1 MTNQQDNFT
10 PPSSQALIHIRELTK
25 DYKTPAGSFRALKS
39 INLDVW
45 RGEFMAI
52 SGKSGAGKTTLINMI
67 TATDSLTSGTVE
79 VEGVAVHTLNEN
91 KRALWRGRH
100 VGIVYQSF
108 YLLPNL
114 SLLDNIMLPM
124 DLCGLYQ
131 PRQSPKRALEL
142 LRQVEM
148 ENHAHK
154 LPSQI
159 SGGEQQRVAIAR
171 ALANDPA
178 LLVADEP
185 TGRLDSVTAA
195 IIFEIFNKL
204 VSEGKTIV
212 MVTHDPSIRSRAS
225 RVLSI
230 EDGELYNEK

>member
-1 MTNQQDNFT
+1 MTNHQSNST
-10 PPSSQALIHIRELTK
+10 PPSTQPLIRVRALIKE
-25 DYKTPAGSFRALKS
+25 YKTPAGSFRALQG
-39 INLDVW
+39 IDLDVW
-45 RGEFMAI
+45 RGEFLAI
-52 SGKSGAGKTTLINMI
+52 NGKSGAGKTTLINMI
-67 TATDSLTSGTVE
+67 TATDSLTSGQVE
-79 VEGVAVHTLNEN
+79 VEGVALHNLNEN

-100 VGIVYQSF
+100 LGIVYQSF

-124 DLCGLYQ
+124 DFCGLYH
-131 PRQSPKRALEL
+131 RRHSPKRALEL

-148 ENHAHK
+148 EKHARK

-195 IIFEIFNKL
+195 VIFEIFSRL
-204 VSEGKTIV
+204 AAEGRTIV
-212 MVTHDPSIRSRAS
+212 MVTHDPSIHSRAS
-225 RVLSI
+225 RVLLI
-230 EDGELYNEK
+230 EDGELHDEK

>member
-10 PPSSQALIHIRELTK
+10 PPSSQALIHIHELTK